1 MGLDV
6 PNTTNFSRAL
16 IVAKGD
22 VSIESG
28 DQNLI
33 AIGDQCYYLKG
44 SYVVSSVRVDVWN
57 GLLFVNA
64 NENVKLILRPE
75 VLSNVDVDTLGNV
88 AIEGGKYPN
97 IRVKAKGNA
106 CLNGD
111 FGNIDATVGGNVD
124 IRGSGG
130 SVKVACGGCA
140 NVSGSFQGIAQQ
152 GCAEEIFGDGEEK
165 IVSED
170 DEGLGELEECVDE
183 ESDDEECG
191 NDGDSFDENDEVEE
205 CEEDD
210 EEEDAESAEEDADEI
225 VEKDFSNV
233 SIDTSG
239 DVYIENGEE
248 NLISYNGEYYRLQGC
263 YSLSEIDVEVS
274 DGSLT
279 INGSENV
286 TLILQTERL
295 EQLNIDSSGDVTLN
309 DGQYKNVEINTSG
322 DVNIADGQYDDLNI
336 DASGDVKIN
345 GTFGDVNIDT
355 SGDVTIDG
363 SGASLHVDT
372 AGECVN
378 NGTFAY
384 LFGCN

>member
-6 PNTTNFSRAL
+6 PNTTNFSRML

-33 AIGDQCYYLKG
+33 AIGDQYYYLKG

-75 VLSNVDVDTLGNV
+75 ELSDVDIDASSNV
-88 AIEGGKYPN
+88 AIEGGEYPN
-97 IRVKAKGNA
+97 IRVKAKGDV

-111 FGNIDATVGGNVD
+111 FRNIDAIVGGNAE

-130 SVKVACGGCA
+130 TVKVACGGCA

-152 GCAEEIFGDGEEK
+152 RCAEEIF
-165 IVSED
+165 ED
-170 DEGLGELEECVDE
+170 DEEDFTNEDDGESGELKESVDE
-183 ESDDEECG
+183 ESDDEECE
-191 NDGDSFDENDEVEE
+191 NEDDSSDEGDEVEG
-205 CEEDD
+205 CEEGD
-210 EEEDAESAEEDADEI
+210 EEEDAKGAEEDADEI

-239 DVYIENGEE
+239 DVYIKNGDE
-248 NLISYNGEYYRLQGC
+248 NLISHNGEYYRLQGC
-263 YSLSEIDVEVS
+263 CSLSTIDIEVS

-279 INGSENV
+279 INGSEDV

-295 EQLNIDSSGDVTLN
+295 EQLNIDSSGNVTLN
-309 DGQYKNVEINTSG
+309 DGQYKNVEIDANG
-322 DVNIADGQYDDLNI
+322 DVDIADGQYGDLNI
-336 DASGDVKIN
+336 GTSGDVKIN

-355 SGDVTIDG
+355 SGDVTVDG